1 MGAKVFNRPED
12 LKLAA
17 KLTDGCVWAY
27 SNMPTGVAPES
38 FHLHECKDK
47 ECKWQDFQDEVDLR
61 KQKHKQQMLAAS
73 KESDEPDWA
82 HQDPIDRVSSEASHE
97 IQQTAT
103 STVLTKREP
112 PSVDA
117 SNQAAKLSADAF
129 KQSQTEKARVPKP
142 APPPYDDSLDAPMFW
157 LDDRYILRPEAIES
171 VWYMYRITGDK
182 SWQEKGWKMW
192 QATESVTRTAIAH
205 TAVGNLKDPNH
216 IRRHDSLES
225 FWFAETLKY
234 YYLLFSDF
242 NTVRR
247 RLFIFF
253 KCSHCLDFP
262 GRVGAQHRGT
272 SVQAT
277 KLSILF
283 HAFM

>member
-1 MGAKVFNRPED
+1 MGSKVFDRPED

-17 KLTDGCVWAY
+17 RLTDGCVWAY

-47 ECKWQDFQDEVDLR
+47 DCKWQDFQDEIDLR
-61 KQKHKQQMLAAS
+61 KQKHQQQMLEAS
-73 KESDEPDWA
+73 RESDEPDWA
-82 HQDPIDRVSSEASHE
+82 HQAPIDRTSDEVSSEN
-97 IQQTAT
+97 QQTAAP
-103 STVLTKREP
+103 VALTKRFS
-112 PSVDA
+112 PSLQD
-117 SNQAAKLSADAF
+117 SDQATKLSASAF
-129 KQSQTEKARVPKP
+129 EESQKAKARVSK
-142 APPPYDDSLDAPMFW
+142 PPPPKYDDSLDSPMFW

-205 TAVGNLKDPNH
+205 TAVSNLQDPHH
-216 IRRHDSLES
+216 IRVHDSLES

-242 NTVRR
+242 NTV
-247 RLFIFF
+247 
-253 KCSHCLDFP
+253 
-262 GRVGAQHRGT
+262 
-272 SVQAT
+272 
-277 KLSILF
+277 
-283 HAFM
+283 